1 MGIYGRGPLAGV
13 ILLPFDLINVAWAK
27 LAKVDDGYIF
37 SLPNS

>member
-1 MGIYGRGPLAGV
+1 MGICGRGPLTGA
-13 ILLPFDLINVAWAK
+13 ILLPFHLINVAWAK